1 MVILAFKRSV
11 EPKRGLEK
19 NNQILIINMKKT
31 TEKYF
36 KRSTEIKYYKY
47 RKNDLFLLMQNTQ

>member
-11 EPKRGLEK
+11 EPKHGLEK
-19 NNQILIINMKKT
+19 NNQILIINMKNI

-36 KRSTEIKYYKY
+36 KRSTEIKY
-47 RKNDLFLLMQNTQ
+47 